1 MYTRKCRFITCVPED
16 DEIQDGGRSSFSHG
30 VEPVVVGPV
39 KQLLEGGPASHHLV
53 TDGFVDSVISKLQF
67 F

>member
-1 MYTRKCRFITCVPED
+1 
-16 DEIQDGGRSSFSHG
+16 
-30 VEPVVVGPV
+30 
-39 KQLLEGGPASHHLV
+39 LLEGGPASHHLV